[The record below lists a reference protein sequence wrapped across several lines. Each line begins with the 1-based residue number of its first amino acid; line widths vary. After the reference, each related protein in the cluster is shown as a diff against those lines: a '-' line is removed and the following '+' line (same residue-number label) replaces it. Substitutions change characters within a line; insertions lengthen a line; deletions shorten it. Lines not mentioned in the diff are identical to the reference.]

1 MQRRRYFVWKFVKY
15 PERESNGELSE
26 YVSPVRGVITL
37 IPANQHGVVNS
48 GSSWVSPAT
57 PSARR
62 RSFQAESAVLDKNVH
77 IQRAAGIMHRLAR
90 AFACLGE
97 LSRRRRW

>member
-1 MQRRRYFVWKFVKY
+1 MTQ
-15 PERESNGELSE
+15 
-26 YVSPVRGVITL
+26 

-48 GSSWVSPAT
+48 GSSLVSPAA
-57 PSARR
+57 PSGRR

-77 IQRAAGIMHRLAR
+77 IQRAVGIMHRLAR